1 MNIEYNLPDSELC
14 NYRQIL
20 NNINMFSLFYNANRV
35 FFADMKETPIDSNKM
50 EIQMNLN
57 NISGVKLDNYFLYLS
72 IVKTN
77 HGDDKVKY
85 TINNKSL
92 DCENIQF
99 VYFTIQGHH
108 YNSDPD
114 RNISAHHKI
123 VIDYKIDKELYPVF
137 MINLFN
143 KIVQKMFS
151 NFYEYLCNNIKDN

>member
-1 MNIEYNLPDSELC
+1 MNIEYNLPDSNLC

-20 NNINMFSLFYNANRV
+20 NNINMFSLFYNANKV
-35 FFADMKETPIDSNKM
+35 FFADIKETPIDSNKM
-50 EIQMNLN
+50 DIQMNLN

-72 IVKTN
+72 IEKTN

-99 VYFTIQGHH
+99 IYFTIQGHH
-108 YNSDPD
+108 YISDPD
-114 RNISAHHKI
+114 RNNPAHHKI
-123 VIDYKIDKELYPVF
+123 VIDYKIDRELYPVF
-137 MINLFN
+137 MINLFD